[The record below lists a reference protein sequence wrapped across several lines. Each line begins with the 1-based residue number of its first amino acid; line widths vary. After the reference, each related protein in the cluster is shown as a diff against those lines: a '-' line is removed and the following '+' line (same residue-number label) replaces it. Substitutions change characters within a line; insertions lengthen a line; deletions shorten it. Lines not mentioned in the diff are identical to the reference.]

1 MIDVNPGFVLSC
13 RSGGGSLPVPLL
25 LEAMVD
31 ALLAGVTSDLDERQ
45 PWHDQVAQL
54 AHRLH
59 EARLSRRDGA
69 RLFAGVFFPLP
80 DALAYGEQ
88 LVSALRVGG
97 LSSRDAAWSTDTIT
111 YYVVSHSTEEQLRNN
126 SPPLCPIRPRA
137 PHGSLAR
144 SVHDVTRSC
153 SLRSTISLLRTR
165 RSTSTSACVLSSA
178 ASAVPSGKQDHGR
191 PVPTR
196 GDPSTVAQAMRW
208 PSATRH
214 APRASRPTRSRSA
227 WCGAPCWRSDWQ
239 T

>member
-1 MIDVNPGFVLSC
+1 
-13 RSGGGSLPVPLL
+13 
-25 LEAMVD
+25 
-31 ALLAGVTSDLDERQ
+31 
-45 PWHDQVAQL
+45 
-54 AHRLH
+54 
-59 EARLSRRDGA
+59 
-69 RLFAGVFFPLP
+69 
-80 DALAYGEQ
+80 
-88 LVSALRVGG
+88 
-97 LSSRDAAWSTDTIT
+97 
-111 YYVVSHSTEEQLRNN
+111 
-126 SPPLCPIRPRA
+126 
-137 PHGSLAR
+137 LAR